1 VVRDERLEVS
11 LEANVQAL
19 AALFEELCS
28 LNREAL
34 KALSDGSSLPIL
46 NDLFE
51 RKRRLAEVMAQEQEI
66 LSRTKTASDLAP
78 SLTRA
83 LQFQREAAML
93 ELQLAEAL
101 GNTVS
106 SNGNVIEAYKKL
118 IPGQASDGL
127 DQSI

>member
-1 VVRDERLEVS
+1 MVCDERLEVS

-46 NDLFE
+46 NDFFE
-51 RKRRLAEVMAQEQEI
+51 RKRRLTEVLAQEQEI

-83 LQFQREAAML
+83 LQSQREAAML